1 MIDKKR
7 MFYVILTFFMALSF
21 TPQLHA
27 QTFSQQVGTVKVGD
41 VNADQPIQ
49 VPFIT
54 WGGDMVT
61 FYANGGLTTA
71 KGSIFD
77 QLGLNINLVS
87 RDDLYEQSRE
97 YMEGKSPFLRGTFR
111 MMGQVSELISSDP
124 KTEGVMV
131 LQLTWSGGD
140 HCVIRKGIKTISALK
155 GKKIVLQRG
164 GPHVGMLDD
173 ILRTSKLTWDDVQV
187 VWAKDLT
194 ASPDSPAE
202 LFRNDSTISAA
213 FVITPDMIGLTGGLE
228 DSGTGAEGTVAGSHV
243 LVSTASMSYSIADVY
258 VVRSDFYY
266 KNKEWVQH
274 FVAGYLKA
282 AEEITDLKKKFET
295 SGSDQM
301 MGLLK
306 LTQNIYGKDVIP
318 TLEEDAY
325 GLLIDAT
332 LTGYPGN
339 VAFFR
344 DETNKHGFAPFMS
357 RSLDLCKKLGI
368 INKKK
373 PISNNDLSYA
383 SSAFTNYLTK
393 TSVTKSERFKA
404 EAVQQEIEELTERG
418 GLDEK
423 TILSFSE
430 DFKANQID
438 FSIDEYAT
446 DFEEVL
452 ASMEQFGSAVLAIR
466 GHADP
471 TLALK
476 TFVEAGMSKGIL
488 KRSGSKGQWRYF
500 YKGRPLELRDTNDI
514 IALIEGGAFED
525 GQHNTRAVVQQALNL
540 SRKRAEAIRK
550 SFIGY
555 ARSKKIAIDK
565 SQVQAF
571 GVGIRE
577 PLIPKP
583 TNQWEA
589 KQNMRGEFS
598 LIRTSAETMNPQDFD
613 F

>member
-7 MFYVILTFFMALSF
+7 MCVVFLAFFLALTV
-21 TPQLHA
+21 TTQTQA
-27 QTFSQQVGTVKVGD
+27 QTFSEQVGTVKVGD
-41 VNADQPIQ
+41 VNTAEPIQ

-61 FYANGGLTTA
+61 FYANGGLKTA

-87 RDDLYEQSRE
+87 RDDLYAQTRE

-131 LQLTWSGGD
+131 LQLTWSAGD
-140 HCVIRKGIKTISALK
+140 HCVIRKGIKTLNDLK

-173 ILRTSKLTWDDVQV
+173 ILRTSKLTWDDIQV

-194 ASPDSPAE
+194 ATPDSPAE
-202 LFRNDSTISAA
+202 MFRNDSSISAA

-228 DSGTGAEGTVAGSHV
+228 DSGTGAEGTVAGAHV
-243 LVSTASMSYSIADVY
+243 LVSTANMSYSIADVY

-266 KNKEWVQH
+266 KNKDWVQR
-274 FVAGYLKA
+274 FAAGYLKA
-282 AEEITDLKKKFET
+282 AEEITELKKQFEA

-301 MGLLK
+301 MDLLR
-306 LTQNIYGKDVIP
+306 LTQEIYGKDVIP

-332 LTGYPGN
+332 LAGYPGN

-344 DETNKHGFAPFMS
+344 DKDNKHGFAPFMT
-357 RSLDLCKKLGI
+357 RSLELSQQLGI

-373 PISNNDLSYA
+373 PISNNDLAYN
-383 SSAFTNYLTK
+383 SAVFTDLLTK
-393 TSVTKSERFKA
+393 TSVTKTERFKA

-423 TILSFSE
+423 IILSFTV

-438 FSIDEYAT
+438 FSIDEYST
-446 DFEEVL
+446 DFEEIL
-452 ASMEQFGSAVLAIR
+452 QSMEQFGSAVLAIR

-500 YKGRPLELRDTNDI
+500 YKGRPLELRDTNEI

-525 GQHNTRAVVQQALNL
+525 GQNNTRAVVQQALNL

-550 SFIGY
+550 SFIEY
-555 ARSKKIAIDK
+555 ARRKNIDIDK